1 MANENYPFNI
11 VYKVNE
17 YIQKFGYK
25 IRILLEEDGYFY
37 SVEIVKIDE
46 NDNIIDIDV
55 FAENMFENELEDCVN
70 YAYANTKV
78 RIKRA
83 KEEKKKQE
91 REKWLQETIAL
102 LSADLFT
109 DIYSPDNGMGY
120 SETASEIISL
130 AERFEKELDWQG
142 PDVEQRD
149 FILELEKFENKI
161 LKEREPYMNLKRLLQ
176 TGTDCRFK
184 LETAILQFVK
194 EHGDD
199 VTDYEINEFGLG
211 EREDEGTITKVW
223 NFFDNGGCHFNEDDC
238 INSETLENIDDEN
251 WYEKL
256 YEGMTHTAYQCLYVV
271 VDKEGNEHLKYYRFY
286 NGGVTFDDDQ
296 AEPDHGY
303 VNRLTLVDLNYIIEA
318 IRIICEK

>member
-11 VYKVNE
+11 VYKANE
-17 YIQKFGYK
+17 YIRKFGYK

-120 SETASEIISL
+120 SETVAEVISL
-130 AERFEKELDWQG
+130 AQRFDKELDWQG
-142 PDVEQRD
+142 SDVEKRD
-149 FILELEKFENKI
+149 YIIELEKFENKVRT
-161 LKEREPYMNLKRLLQ
+161 ER
-176 TGTDCRFK
+176 
-184 LETAILQFVK
+184 
-194 EHGDD
+194 
-199 VTDYEINEFGLG
+199 GL
-211 EREDEGTITKVW
+211 IKK
-223 NFFDNGGCHFNEDDC
+223 
-238 INSETLENIDDEN
+238 TLEEMVSESCRKEIMEKTENNVGKEAFEYIFPAVKKALEEGSGEVREEILSNWLDVDSCRVCSHCGAIMQEGWYLDCQGYACSDECAMEIMNVPDMEHFQRYRIYKEDIDAFLEEEGEGRKEEDLTQEEIEEIIDIVSDDMQACYTE
-251 WYEKL
+251 WY
-256 YEGMTHTAYQCLYVV
+256 
-271 VDKEGNEHLKYYRFY
+271 
-286 NGGVTFDDDQ
+286 
-296 AEPDHGY
+296 
-303 VNRLTLVDLNYIIEA
+303 
-318 IRIICEK
+318 